1 MSLFESIDPDEADR
15 LLAEPETDKPA
26 RQPRK
31 RKDPT
36 QPRTLENWF
45 AQFHRISAPCE
56 NPECVD
62 DRRPPSDRGRNTTAP
77 VLVPDGEL
85 QVTQFICRL
94 CFLSGYPNVTA

>member
-26 RQPRK
+26 RKGRAK
-31 RKDPT
+31 KDPT

-77 VLVPDGEL
+77 VPVGTGETL
-85 QVTQFICRL
+85 FICRL
-94 CFLSGYPNVTA
+94 CFLAGVPNG